1 MAKSN
6 PVVTPTGIKP
16 NLQILPQND
25 ATFSCFLPDD
35 QSNLR
40 IDSERIVLIKLKSHV
55 ACGEIG
61 WLRLKYN
68 TLSSAAEI
76 TSLCLAEDSEET
88 PSFQTFFLYVTQLQ
102 WAAYTNHPLHHK
114 KEKVRTQKLF
124 IILTLDF
131 WSRLPVPIGQW
142 NPALSACFQFMLWLM
157 CAYVYIY
164 INTHTEGH
172 LYPSWFGIWTQ
183 AAALSSGLNVGSI
196 GFWIT

>member
-35 QSNLR
+35 KSNLR
-40 IDSERIVLIKLKSHV
+40 IDSELIVLIKLKSHV
-55 ACGEIG
+55 AHGETG

-88 PSFQTFFLYVTQLQ
+88 PSFQTFFLYVIQLQ
-102 WAAYTNHPLHHK
+102 WAAYTNYALNHK

-124 IILTLDF
+124 IILTLVF

-142 NPALSACFQFMLWLM
+142 NPALPACSQFMLWLI
-157 CAYVYIY
+157 CAYIYTYIN
-164 INTHTEGH
+164 INTHTGASVS
-172 LYPSWFGIWTQ
+172 LLIWRMN
-183 AAALSSGLNVGSI
+183 SGCCFE
-196 GFWIT
+196 FWPQCGKH